1 MDAAEIFEWI
11 ARYVWPF
18 VLMWNVYLFQY
29 AQASRSQLQDFK
41 LYVARNYTSKQDL
54 EKMLAGFEDRFDK
67 RFEQLFQLINTK

>member
-29 AQASRSQLQDFK
+29 AQTSRRELQDFK

>member
-29 AQASRSQLQDFK
+29 AQTSRNQLQEFK

-54 EKMLAGFEDRFDK
+54 EKMLAGFEDRFEK